1 MIKKKAMVVCG
12 WHNKGAHYFCK
23 VSGKKLNFFNNIIG
37 FEALKNFNIEK
48 ELSFFDEETRKKV
61 ELHNKAVWIN
71 DKGVEFHDLSKGS
84 SSIFRDKQT
93 GNWKESYKMETVD
106 FVKFLEKFDKNE
118 YELYVQMNIEGAE
131 FDILDKMFESKI
143 FEKTDIREF
152 YLDNHTNID
161 GQEIE
166 LKKRVQE
173 NRQKL
178 KKYFK
183 NERGRPSSGNPEDFF
198 YFN

>member
-1 MIKKKAMVVCG
+1 
-12 WHNKGAHYFCK
+12 
-23 VSGKKLNFFNNIIG
+23 
-37 FEALKNFNIEK
+37 
-48 ELSFFDEETRKKV
+48 
-61 ELHNKAVWIN
+61 
-71 DKGVEFHDLSKGS
+71 
-84 SSIFRDKQT
+84 
-93 GNWKESYKMETVD
+93 
-106 FVKFLEKFDKNE
+106 
-118 YELYVQMNIEGAE
+118 MNIEGSE